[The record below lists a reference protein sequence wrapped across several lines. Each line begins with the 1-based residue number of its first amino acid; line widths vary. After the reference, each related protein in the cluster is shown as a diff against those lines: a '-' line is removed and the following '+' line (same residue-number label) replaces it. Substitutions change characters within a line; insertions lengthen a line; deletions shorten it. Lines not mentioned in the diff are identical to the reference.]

1 MKSELSKQEQRSPTC
16 NLVHHMRSYNYLEQS
31 IVRLEFGTN
40 NQHIPLGHEY
50 SEERIFWV
58 SVTQQYIV
66 HPAVR
71 PWPPLR
77 RLEDVTACALPCWVA
92 VVKEDGGPLRRPRV

>member
-1 MKSELSKQEQRSPTC
+1 MELE
-16 NLVHHMRSYNYLEQS
+16 L
-31 IVRLEFGTN
+31 GTN
-40 NQHIPLGHEY
+40 NQHISLGHEY
-50 SEERIFWV
+50 SEERTFWL

-71 PWPPLR
+71 PWPLLR

-92 VVKEDGGPLRRPRV
+92 VVVGDGILREHETDRICSLRSVIALAPGK